1 MFIYF
6 KGNTLF
12 LLMPTF
18 RETSKNTYNKLITS
32 IKMTTSRL
40 AIFLSGTALLLAF
53 NLTSCNDSDI
63 EGRWIQ
69 PVPGME
75 GMTQGFCIEKGGK
88 ASSINMATLQYETWE
103 QDGNLLILTGKS
115 IGNKQTCG
123 FSDTLLI
130 KELTDNTLTLLK
142 GESEMRFT
150 KQ

>member
-1 MFIYF
+1 
-6 KGNTLF
+6 
-12 LLMPTF
+12 MPTF
-18 RETSKNTYNKLITS
+18 RETSKNTYNILKNS
-32 IKMTTSRL
+32 IKMTTNRL
-40 AIFLSGTALLLAF
+40 AIFISVTALLLAF

-88 ASSINMATLQYETWE
+88 ASYINMATLQYDTWE

>member
-1 MFIYF
+1 
-6 KGNTLF
+6 
-12 LLMPTF
+12 
-18 RETSKNTYNKLITS
+18 
-32 IKMTTSRL
+32 MTISRL
-40 AIFLSGTALLLAF
+40 AIFLSVTALLLAF

-123 FSDTLLI
+123 LSDTLLI
-130 KELTDNTLTLLK
+130 KELTDNTLTVLK